1 MFLLCG
7 GCLQDR
13 VIINRLDSICH
24 AVLKGK
30 WPSSSEQYDSAGS
43 LSSSSCLASSLGQHQ
58 QHRAS
63 FLPTPASSSIPGQA
77 RVQQANAGLGFP
89 IPPPLTRLPKVRTH
103 EPSAGTSIVSLRM
116 NVCLCPYLPPL
127 PHSLVY
133 GRWCPVCDVLKY

>member
-30 WPSSSEQYDSAGS
+30 WPSSSEQYDLAGS